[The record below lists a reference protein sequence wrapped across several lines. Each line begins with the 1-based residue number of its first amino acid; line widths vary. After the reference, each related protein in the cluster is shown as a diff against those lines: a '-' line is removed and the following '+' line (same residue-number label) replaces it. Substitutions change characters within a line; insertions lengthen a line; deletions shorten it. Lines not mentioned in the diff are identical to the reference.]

1 MPQNPYSGVPFG
13 MQNQGSAKSSSKTTF
28 LDKGLLQSLMK
39 MFGGMMGQTSG
50 GYANFV
56 NDPTSSPAFQN
67 SLSGLLAALQPQ
79 ETASR
84 NALTDQF
91 RASGG
96 LRGSAFGQ
104 SASNLEGDIM
114 RNQQVTASDLL
125 AKMYPEIANA
135 MFAPMGQL
143 ASLLSGAKGTTSEG
157 AASGSGSGGGGLQ
170 RAGPIQNYTPM
181 WGGGGQF

>member
-1 MPQNPYSGVPFG
+1 MANIYSSTPLG
-13 MQNQGSAKSSSKTTF
+13 MQNSNSGKSQSKTTF
-28 LDKGLLQSLMK
+28 LNQGLLQNLMK
-39 MFGGMMGQTSG
+39 MLGGVMGQTAG

-67 SLSGLLAALQPQ
+67 SLSGLLAALAPQ
-79 ETASR
+79 EANSR

-143 ASLLSGAKGTTSEG
+143 ASILSGAKGTTAQG
-157 AASGSGSGGGGLQ
+157 AQTSGGGGGLQ
-170 RAGPIQNYTPM
+170 RATGPYIDSTR
-181 WGGGGQF
+181 WGAQQGF